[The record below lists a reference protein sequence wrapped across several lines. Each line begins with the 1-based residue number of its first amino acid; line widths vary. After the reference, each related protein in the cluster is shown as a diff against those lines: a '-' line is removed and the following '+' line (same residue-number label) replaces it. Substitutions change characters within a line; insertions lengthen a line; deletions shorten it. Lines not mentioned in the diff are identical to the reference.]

1 MRRKRLLRDPLVE
14 RFEDSLSRRPRWPLL
29 DALALPPEI
38 VDGTF
43 GRDPLHDPRVAR
55 SRSSRNVRAG
65 CGGGRHPPRVSD
77 LSGERLRTAVRGR
90 DASQGPRP
98 FAGRATALA
107 GAISGSALDALDFVG
122 TVREGDFVAA
132 TPERL
137 CGLYVIVDKPR
148 LVSDLQEFL
157 RELGFVAAHPRGEG
171 LDVSIPGSPDTAQA
185 RRVVNVYLA
194 IWQAIHP
201 GAHASIAE
209 RNPRVSSAA

>member
-1 MRRKRLLRDPLVE
+1 MAVRTATHVEGRAPLSPVV
-14 RFEDSLSRRPRWPLL
+14 RPLL
-29 DALALPPEI
+29 PVQSLA
-38 VDGTF
+38 V
-43 GRDPLHDPRVAR
+43 
-55 SRSSRNVRAG
+55 
-65 CGGGRHPPRVSD
+65 
-77 LSGERLRTAVRGR
+77 
-90 DASQGPRP
+90 
-98 FAGRATALA
+98 
-107 GAISGSALDALDFVG
+107 ALDALDFVS

-194 IWQAIHP
+194 IWEAIHP
-201 GAHASIAE
+201 GVHASIAE